1 MIMIDLLTLCF
12 CTNSD
17 SFYGYG
23 ELESVRVLNEK
34 MCAFV
39 TYTTREATEKAAEA
53 TFGKLTIKGMPIR
66 VSWGRPQAAMG
77 GTLHLSPLS
86 FSSTGPGITMFNKV

>member
-1 MIMIDLLTLCF
+1 LR
-12 CTNSD
+12 SD

-23 ELESVRVLNEK
+23 ELESVRVLTDK

-53 TFGKLTIKGMPIR
+53 TFGKLTIKNMPIR

-77 GTLHLSPLS
+77 GTRRTFPS
-86 FSSTGPGITMFNKV
+86 FLFICLFIYLFIYFS

>member
-1 MIMIDLLTLCF
+1 
-12 CTNSD
+12 
-17 SFYGYG
+17 
-23 ELESVRVLNEK
+23 VRVLTDK

-53 TFGKLTIKGMPIR
+53 TFGKLTIKNMPIR

-77 GTLHLSPLS
+77 GTLARSPLFYLFVYLFYYFFIS
-86 FSSTGPGITMFNKV
+86 PKPDPKDKLFNKV

>member
-1 MIMIDLLTLCF
+1 MR
-12 CTNSD
+12 SD

-23 ELESVRVLNEK
+23 ELESVRVLTDK

-53 TFGKLTIKGMPIR
+53 TFGKLTIKNMPIR

-77 GTLHLSPLS
+77 GTRRTFPYFLFIFLFIY
-86 FSSTGPGITMFNKV
+86 FS